1 MSRSYD
7 GAVWA
12 EVLFDGGAGRLLVY
26 LCERAWSR
34 SHSKRVFR
42 CFVAQIRPEW
52 CQEGGTL
59 EKVADRHQ
67 WAIDQ
72 GRNTTPPFI
81 QQAVLV
87 YVAFRV
93 GSDNRCWWPLDD
105 IAEQTRMHKNTVS
118 KCLRWWT
125 KQGVLKSTAQ
135 LRGPTIYELVQYH
148 SQVI

>member
-1 MSRSYD
+1 MLVVEGLERRYVPLIRW
-7 GAVWA
+7 GRWA

-26 LCERAWSR
+26 LCGKSVVAEPLEEGVQ
-34 SHSKRVFR
+34 VFR
-42 CFVAQIRPEW
+42 AQIRPEW

-72 GRNTTPPFI
+72 GQEHDATVH

-118 KCLRWWT
+118 K
-125 KQGVLKSTAQ
+125 
-135 LRGPTIYELVQYH
+135 
-148 SQVI
+148 